1 MNRDLRGHGE
11 GGQTRISGNMGKGD
25 RSSEARGEGSLGF
38 RRSLTGLWE
47 GTGRQQWKSLSQR
60 LLWGLAITDSY
71 WEQELG
77 GQTPGAQDSLEDTEV
92 RGRVLGE
99 KGAFWAQGLRC

>member
-1 MNRDLRGHGE
+1 
-11 GGQTRISGNMGKGD
+11 MGSHREAGMEITVVKGCC
-25 RSSEARGEGSLGF
+25 G
-38 RRSLTGLWE
+38 
-47 GTGRQQWKSLSQR
+47 
-60 LLWGLAITDSY
+60 GLAIRESY